1 MMNDAP
7 MHKDEPIAKSN
18 PLVLSLNPCCDPSR
32 KWGSSI
38 KGYDD
43 DDDKEEEANR
53 AARVVIFSSS
63 SSSSSNQ
70 KYSFCVSFCDKMND
84 EKLRHNFLARVLLRS
99 RKKKKKKKKSLR
111 R

>member
-38 KGYDD
+38 KAYDD
-43 DDDKEEEANR
+43 DDDANR
-53 AARVVIFSSS
+53 ASRVVIFLVVVVVVFFKS
-63 SSSSSNQ
+63 
-70 KYSFCVSFCDKMND
+70 KVFVFVSFCDDKMND

-99 RKKKKKKKKSLR
+99 RKKKKKKKSL
-111 R
+111 

>member
-43 DDDKEEEANR
+43 DDDKEEEENR
-53 AARVVIFSSS
+53 ASRVVIFLVVVVVVFFKS
-63 SSSSSNQ
+63 
-70 KYSFCVSFCDKMND
+70 KVFVLCI
-84 EKLRHNFLARVLLRS
+84 FL
-99 RKKKKKKKKSLR
+99 
-111 R
+111 

>member
-43 DDDKEEEANR
+43 DDDDDDKEEEEANR
-53 AARVVIFSSS
+53 PSRVVIFLVVVVFKS
-63 SSSSSNQ
+63 
-70 KYSFCVSFCDKMND
+70 KVFVFVSFCDDKMND
-84 EKLRHNFLARVLLRS
+84 EKLRYNFLARFC
-99 RKKKKKKKKSLR
+99 
-111 R
+111 

>member
-53 AARVVIFSSS
+53 ASRVVIFSSS

-84 EKLRHNFLARVLLRS
+84 EKLRYNFLARFC
-99 RKKKKKKKKSLR
+99 
-111 R
+111 

>member
-53 AARVVIFSSS
+53 ASRVVIFSSS

-84 EKLRHNFLARVLLRS
+84 EKLQYNFLACFC
-99 RKKKKKKKKSLR
+99 
-111 R
+111 